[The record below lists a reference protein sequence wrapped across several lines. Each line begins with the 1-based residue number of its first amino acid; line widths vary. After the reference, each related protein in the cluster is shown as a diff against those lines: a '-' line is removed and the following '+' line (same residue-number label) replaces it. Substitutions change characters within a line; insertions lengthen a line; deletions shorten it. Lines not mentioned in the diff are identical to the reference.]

1 MERYV
6 NLLHDELF
14 KIVFGAPGNEP
25 LLIKMIELL
34 LPGKKIRE
42 LTRLDKENHGLV
54 LSDKN
59 TTFDLFCTSEEGEQ
73 FIVEMQFS
81 GQATFKDRMLVYA
94 TYPIRAQM
102 DKRLRDAEQLE
113 AEPDEKS
120 GTGIGKKLDKM
131 DYGLHPIYVI
141 SLLDFSLRH
150 SSADALEEGLL
161 SRYSIRND
169 RNGELMTD
177 ALHFIYLE
185 LGRLGIRK
193 DDDSRCVTNLQKMA
207 YSLKYM
213 HDLQAPPKGFDDEF
227 QRLLYKAGELSS
239 MTQQQRRQ
247 YDIAMTT
254 KIDIIA
260 QQDYAREEGRAQG
273 RAEGRKEGRKE
284 GRAEAISSIH
294 AALRSKGFSPEEI
307 AEIVRI

>member
-1 MERYV
+1 M
-6 NLLHDELF
+6 
-14 KIVFGAPGNEP
+14 
-25 LLIKMIELL
+25 
-34 LPGKKIRE
+34 
-42 LTRLDKENHGLV
+42 
-54 LSDKN
+54 
-59 TTFDLFCTSEEGEQ
+59 
-73 FIVEMQFS
+73 
-81 GQATFKDRMLVYA
+81 
-94 TYPIRAQM
+94 
-102 DKRLRDAEQLE
+102 
-113 AEPDEKS
+113 
-120 GTGIGKKLDKM
+120 
-131 DYGLHPIYVI
+131 
-141 SLLDFSLRH
+141 
-150 SSADALEEGLL
+150 

-227 QRLLYKAGELSS
+227 QRLLYKAGELSG

-260 QQDYAREEGRAQG
+260 QQDYARDCKNYFCFNHFQRSPQLDFLPNI
-273 RAEGRKEGRKE
+273 RMP
-284 GRAEAISSIH
+284 
-294 AALRSKGFSPEEI
+294 AL
-307 AEIVRI
+307 